1 MSEQSHAT
9 CSTQTIEE
17 TDGSQQTNTSD
28 STPTLQLRLEQPR
41 DDRRVVF
48 HDGVIDNEHM
58 NRMKSK
64 CKSENL
70 IFFLIL
76 ITFTTHG
83 YLGCCIYRKPLA
95 FGESSSSE
103 DDECEHCF
111 GHPEKRK
118 KKKKPTDSDKPSTSN
133 DGQSQPKE
141 DQSVEE
147 PASSVDFEAEVS
159 PSL

>member
-1 MSEQSHAT
+1 MAQQPLNGAT
-9 CSTQTIEE
+9 EGSTTKTIEE
-17 TDGSQQTNTSD
+17 TDGCQQTSD

-64 CKSENL
+64 C
-70 IFFLIL
+70 
-76 ITFTTHG
+76 
-83 YLGCCIYRKPLA
+83 CCIYRKPLA
-95 FGESSSSE
+95 FGESSSE
-103 DDECEHCF
+103 DDDECEHCF

-118 KKKKPTDSDKPSTSN
+118 KKKKPADTEPSTSN
-133 DGQSQPKE
+133 QAQGE
-141 DQSVEE
+141 LDQTPATAASVAEE
-147 PASSVDFEAEVS
+147 LPPPGPAFEKTVT